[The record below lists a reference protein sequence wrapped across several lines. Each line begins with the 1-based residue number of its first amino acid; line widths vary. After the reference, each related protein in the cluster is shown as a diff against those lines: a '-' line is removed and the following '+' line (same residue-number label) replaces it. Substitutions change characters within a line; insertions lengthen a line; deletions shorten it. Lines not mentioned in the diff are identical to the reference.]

1 MSASRLSKRRMHS
14 TSASEISRALEW
26 APHCTVLDNTAS
38 RLSVGVIIGERRL
51 RRSRRWRSRR
61 VVVVGCGRTPPS
73 VSQSLSRG
81 SWSALTHRPA
91 VVRDVTQSGVRE
103 SRSDCR

>member
-73 VSQSLSRG
+73 GQSAISRLLVR
-81 SWSALTHRPA
+81 AHAPPAA

-103 SRSDCR
+103 SRSD